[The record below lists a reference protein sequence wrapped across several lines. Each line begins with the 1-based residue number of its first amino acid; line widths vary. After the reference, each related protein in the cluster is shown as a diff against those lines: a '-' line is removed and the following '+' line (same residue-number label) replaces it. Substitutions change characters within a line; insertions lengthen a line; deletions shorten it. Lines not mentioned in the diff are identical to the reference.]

1 MKFKT
6 EIIIEAF
13 ALLGF
18 MALLFYW
25 DMVKLC
31 VAYLALCETLNC
43 INKILVKEID
53 RRKNFK

>member
-1 MKFKT
+1 MKFKK

-13 ALLGF
+13 ALFGF

-25 DMVKLC
+25 DMPKLC
-31 VAYLALCETLNC
+31 IAYLALCETLNC

-53 RRKNFK
+53 RRKKF